1 MDFRISDTFTTSLG
15 KLSKEEQK
23 AVKTTA
29 FDLQMNPE
37 NPGLSFHKLDRA
49 HDKKFWSVRVNRDVR
64 IIVHRSNKS
73 LLLCY
78 VNHHDDAYKWAE
90 RRKLEA
96 HPKTGAAQLV
106 EIRERVEEIY
116 VPSYVP
122 EKVDRPSKPLLF
134 DKIEDGDL
142 LDYGVPAEWISDVKA
157 ADEDSMLELAD
168 HLPSEA
174 AEALLEIAVGG
185 SPEPVA
191 AQVTLADPF
200 DHPDAQRRFRILKD
214 VDELERAL
222 DFPWEKWTI
231 FLHPSQKEWVENEF
245 NGPARVTGSAG
256 TGKTIVALHRA
267 VHLAKNNPDTRIL
280 LTTFTDAL
288 ANALKEKLK
297 HLIGNTPRLA
307 ERLEIHSMDAV
318 ALRLH
323 KFNTAKKTTLN
334 RSQLYS
340 LVTSLGKAH
349 SEITFSNAFVFEEW
363 LQVVDAWQLH
373 TWDDYRDVKRMG
385 RKTRLSENQRQA
397 LWGLFEKVNAELS
410 EKNYLSMSGVY
421 YELTNALLAK
431 QNSPYDFVVV
441 DEAQDIDISQL
452 RFLAA
457 LGGDKPNGLFFAG
470 DLGQRIFQ
478 QPFSWLALGVD
489 IRGRSRVLRVNY
501 RTSHQIR
508 RQADLLLGPSVS
520 DVDGNVDDRTTT
532 VSVFNGKAPNIST
545 YESYKTEAE
554 GVSAWL
560 TSLLEEGF
568 EAHEIGVIVRSEKQ
582 LDRARDALKQT
593 DIPFVVLD
601 SYIQLVH
608 GKASLCTMHLAK
620 GLEFRAVVVMGC
632 DDEIIPSQERIE
644 QVADSADLEEIY
656 ETERHLL
663 YVACTRARDRLLV
676 TSGDEPSEFLDDLKL
691 T

>member
-200 DHPDAQRRFRILKD
+200 DHPDAQR
-214 VDELERAL
+214 
-222 DFPWEKWTI
+222 
-231 FLHPSQKEWVENEF
+231 
-245 NGPARVTGSAG
+245 
-256 TGKTIVALHRA
+256 
-267 VHLAKNNPDTRIL
+267 
-280 LTTFTDAL
+280 
-288 ANALKEKLK
+288 
-297 HLIGNTPRLA
+297 
-307 ERLEIHSMDAV
+307 
-318 ALRLH
+318 
-323 KFNTAKKTTLN
+323 
-334 RSQLYS
+334 
-340 LVTSLGKAH
+340 
-349 SEITFSNAFVFEEW
+349 
-363 LQVVDAWQLH
+363 
-373 TWDDYRDVKRMG
+373 
-385 RKTRLSENQRQA
+385 
-397 LWGLFEKVNAELS
+397 
-410 EKNYLSMSGVY
+410 
-421 YELTNALLAK
+421 
-431 QNSPYDFVVV
+431 
-441 DEAQDIDISQL
+441 
-452 RFLAA
+452 
-457 LGGDKPNGLFFAG
+457 
-470 DLGQRIFQ
+470 
-478 QPFSWLALGVD
+478 
-489 IRGRSRVLRVNY
+489 
-501 RTSHQIR
+501 
-508 RQADLLLGPSVS
+508 
-520 DVDGNVDDRTTT
+520 
-532 VSVFNGKAPNIST
+532 
-545 YESYKTEAE
+545 
-554 GVSAWL
+554 
-560 TSLLEEGF
+560 
-568 EAHEIGVIVRSEKQ
+568 
-582 LDRARDALKQT
+582 
-593 DIPFVVLD
+593 
-601 SYIQLVH
+601 
-608 GKASLCTMHLAK
+608 
-620 GLEFRAVVVMGC
+620 
-632 DDEIIPSQERIE
+632 
-644 QVADSADLEEIY
+644 
-656 ETERHLL
+656 
-663 YVACTRARDRLLV
+663 
-676 TSGDEPSEFLDDLKL
+676 
-691 T
+691 